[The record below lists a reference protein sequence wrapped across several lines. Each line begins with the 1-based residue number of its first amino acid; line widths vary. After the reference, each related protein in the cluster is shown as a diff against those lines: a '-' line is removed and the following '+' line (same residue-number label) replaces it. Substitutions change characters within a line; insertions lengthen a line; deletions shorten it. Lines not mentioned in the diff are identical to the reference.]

1 MYHDIYSVIEK
12 YGPHLTCMTFDEKC
26 FPLVSLKYLCRSA
39 IPSPCA
45 RASFPPLLESRCG
58 EIPIAA
64 NMAPVVGGGEEYG
77 NSLNSS
83 HNSATG
89 GLGGLPG
96 GGGGGSG
103 APGSAGGGA
112 GNRSNTLLFDTTKN
126 ELYRVTEN
134 LKTLQRKLKASQSM
148 KGLAQKWGLKVARSY
163 SWPLVLAVLPWGL
176 SSHNLLSP
184 ICLFMT
190 SM

>member
-1 MYHDIYSVIEK
+1 
-12 YGPHLTCMTFDEKC
+12 
-26 FPLVSLKYLCRSA
+26 
-39 IPSPCA
+39 
-45 RASFPPLLESRCG
+45 
-58 EIPIAA
+58 
-64 NMAPVVGGGEEYG
+64 MAPVGGGEEYG

-96 GGGGGSG
+96 SGSGGSG
-103 APGSAGGGA
+103 APGSAGGGG

-148 KGLAQKWGLKVARSY
+148 KGLAQK
-163 SWPLVLAVLPWGL
+163 
-176 SSHNLLSP
+176 
-184 ICLFMT
+184 
-190 SM
+190 

>member
-1 MYHDIYSVIEK
+1 MICTVLYYVVQSNLFSALIKK
-12 YGPHLTCMTFDEKC
+12 YGPHLTCMTFDEMLSLRLAQIPV
-26 FPLVSLKYLCRSA
+26 PLCDSLALRT
-39 IPSPCA
+39 
-45 RASFPPLLESRCG
+45 SFLPLFWSPLLSARCG

-96 GGGGGSG
+96 GGSGGSA
-103 APGSAGGGA
+103 APGSAGGGGG

-148 KGLAQKWGLKVARSY
+148 KGLAQK
-163 SWPLVLAVLPWGL
+163 
-176 SSHNLLSP
+176 
-184 ICLFMT
+184 
-190 SM
+190 

>member
-1 MYHDIYSVIEK
+1 
-12 YGPHLTCMTFDEKC
+12 
-26 FPLVSLKYLCRSA
+26 
-39 IPSPCA
+39 
-45 RASFPPLLESRCG
+45 
-58 EIPIAA
+58 
-64 NMAPVVGGGEEYG
+64 MAPVGGGEEYG

-96 GGGGGSG
+96 GGGG
-103 APGSAGGGA
+103 APGSAGGGG

-148 KGLAQKWGLKVARSY
+148 PK
-163 SWPLVLAVLPWGL
+163 
-176 SSHNLLSP
+176 
-184 ICLFMT
+184 
-190 SM
+190 

>member
-1 MYHDIYSVIEK
+1 
-12 YGPHLTCMTFDEKC
+12 MTFDEKC

-39 IPSPCA
+39 IPSRLA
-45 RASFPPLLESRCG
+45 RAPPFPLFWSPLLSARCG

-64 NMAPVVGGGEEYG
+64 NMAPVGGGEEYG

-96 GGGGGSG
+96 GGGGGAGSG
-103 APGSAGGGA
+103 APGSAGGG

-134 LKTLQRKLKASQSM
+134 LKTLQRKLKASQSIQAM
-148 KGLAQKWGLKVARSY
+148 KGLAQK
-163 SWPLVLAVLPWGL
+163 
-176 SSHNLLSP
+176 
-184 ICLFMT
+184 
-190 SM
+190 

>member
-1 MYHDIYSVIEK
+1 
-12 YGPHLTCMTFDEKC
+12 
-26 FPLVSLKYLCRSA
+26 
-39 IPSPCA
+39 
-45 RASFPPLLESRCG
+45 
-58 EIPIAA
+58 
-64 NMAPVVGGGEEYG
+64 MAPVGGGEEYG

-96 GGGGGSG
+96 GSGGGGSG
-103 APGSAGGGA
+103 APGSAGGG

-148 KGLAQKWGLKVARSY
+148 QTRPGLG
-163 SWPLVLAVLPWGL
+163 
-176 SSHNLLSP
+176 SSHNQP
-184 ICLFMT
+184 ITAHFRSIHHHAT
-190 SM
+190 QS

>member
-1 MYHDIYSVIEK
+1 
-12 YGPHLTCMTFDEKC
+12 
-26 FPLVSLKYLCRSA
+26 
-39 IPSPCA
+39 
-45 RASFPPLLESRCG
+45 
-58 EIPIAA
+58 
-64 NMAPVVGGGEEYG
+64 MAPVVGGGEEYG

-103 APGSAGGGA
+103 APGSAGGGGG

-148 KGLAQKWGLKVARSY
+148 EGLAQK
-163 SWPLVLAVLPWGL
+163 
-176 SSHNLLSP
+176 
-184 ICLFMT
+184 
-190 SM
+190 

>member
-1 MYHDIYSVIEK
+1 
-12 YGPHLTCMTFDEKC
+12 
-26 FPLVSLKYLCRSA
+26 
-39 IPSPCA
+39 
-45 RASFPPLLESRCG
+45 
-58 EIPIAA
+58 
-64 NMAPVVGGGEEYG
+64 MAPVGGGEEYG

-96 GGGGGSG
+96 VGGP
-103 APGSAGGGA
+103 APGSAGGG

-148 KGLAQKWGLKVARSY
+148 PK
-163 SWPLVLAVLPWGL
+163 
-176 SSHNLLSP
+176 
-184 ICLFMT
+184 
-190 SM
+190 

>member
-1 MYHDIYSVIEK
+1 
-12 YGPHLTCMTFDEKC
+12 
-26 FPLVSLKYLCRSA
+26 
-39 IPSPCA
+39 
-45 RASFPPLLESRCG
+45 
-58 EIPIAA
+58 
-64 NMAPVVGGGEEYG
+64 MAPVVVGGEEYG

-103 APGSAGGGA
+103 APGSAGGGGG

-148 KGLAQKWGLKVARSY
+148 EGLAQK
-163 SWPLVLAVLPWGL
+163 
-176 SSHNLLSP
+176 
-184 ICLFMT
+184 
-190 SM
+190 

>member
-1 MYHDIYSVIEK
+1 MIFDKMLSFCSNTCAAVRF
-12 YGPHLTCMTFDEKC
+12 PRLAHLLSKPPF
-26 FPLVSLKYLCRSA
+26 SLFWS
-39 IPSPCA
+39 
-45 RASFPPLLESRCG
+45 PLLSARCS

-64 NMAPVVGGGEEYG
+64 NMAPVGGEEYN

-89 GLGGLPG
+89 GG
-96 GGGGGSG
+96 GGGGG
-103 APGSAGGGA
+103 APGSAGGGGG

-148 KGLAQKWGLKVARSY
+148 M
-163 SWPLVLAVLPWGL
+163 GL
-176 SSHNLLSP
+176 SQK
-184 ICLFMT
+184 
-190 SM
+190 